1 MKFRFTQ
8 SPKWFLNYVTDELDI
23 PNKIMSWG
31 KSHKEGSVVDL
42 GRYIANL
49 FESEGFT
56 AWYELANNTTTLW
69 IEVPENADTDLLIL
83 KYS

>member
-31 KSHKEGSVVDL
+31 KRHKDGSVVDL
-42 GRYIANL
+42 KQYIANL
-49 FESEGFT
+49 FESEGFK

-69 IEVPENADTDLLIL
+69 IEVPENYDTDLLIL